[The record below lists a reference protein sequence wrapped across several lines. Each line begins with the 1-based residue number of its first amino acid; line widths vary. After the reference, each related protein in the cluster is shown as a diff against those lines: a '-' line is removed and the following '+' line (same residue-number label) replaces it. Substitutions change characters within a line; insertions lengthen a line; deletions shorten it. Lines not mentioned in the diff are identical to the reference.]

1 MKSRSLLIAMTV
13 TVAAGHWML
22 AGAAL
27 PPPSKA
33 PPQFDRAAMEAE
45 VAVFNKKPDQPGT
58 GPYPAIKEVD
68 PTLPDHVI
76 YRPKDL
82 SALGKTKLGVLAW
95 GNGGCAADGAGARFH
110 LAEIASHG
118 YLAIASG
125 KVLSG
130 PGAPPQPARPAM
142 PPPAPNAGAPG
153 APNGLPPG
161 IPPAQTKASSLTEA
175 INWALAEN
183 TRKDSPYYGRIDPQ
197 QIAVSGWSCGGVQAI
212 EVGSD
217 PRVKTVI
224 IHNSG
229 LFEKGKSALAAMDIG
244 KEALQKL
251 HKPVIYIIGG
261 PTDIA
266 YPQAV
271 DDFARINQIPIFVAS
286 TNKGHGGTF
295 TEDNGGIAASVAVS
309 WLDWRLRSD
318 ERAARRFV
326 GKDCGLCKDAL
337 WNVDSK
343 NIK

>member
-1 MKSRSLLIAMTV
+1 MKNRSLPILVAV
-13 TVAAGHWML
+13 TVGAYGWTL

-27 PPPSKA
+27 PPPSKG

-45 VAVFNKKPDQPGT
+45 LAVFDKKADQPGT
-58 GPYPAIKEVD
+58 GPYPAIKEMD
-68 PTLPDHVI
+68 PTLPDHVV
-76 YRPKDL
+76 YRPADL
-82 SALGKTKLGVLAW
+82 SRLGKVKLGVVAW
-95 GNGGCAADGAGARFH
+95 GNGGCAADGAGGRFH

-130 PGAPPQPARPAM
+130 PGSPPRPPAPAM
-142 PPPAPNAGAPG
+142 PPPPNAGAPG
-153 APNGLPPG
+153 APGALPPG

-183 TRKDSPYYGRIDPQ
+183 ARQGSPYYGRIDPRL
-197 QIAVSGWSCGGVQAI
+197 IAVSGWSCGGVQAI

-229 LFEKGKSALAAMDIG
+229 LFEKGKTLMPAMDIG
-244 KEALQKL
+244 KEALLKL
-251 HKPVIYIIGG
+251 HTPVIYIVGG

-271 DDFARINQIPIFVAS
+271 DDFARINHVPIFVAS

-295 TEDNGGIAASVAVS
+295 MEDHGGIAASVAVS
-309 WLDWRLRSD
+309 WLDWQLRGD

-326 GKDCGLCKDAL
+326 GKDCGLCKESQ
-337 WNVDSK
+337 WSVDSK
-343 NIK
+343 NLK